1 MLRVVDD
8 LRSIPGGR
16 KVISASEYEL
26 ICEGQRL
33 LHLAREEAQRL
44 KNESTV
50 AFEMQKAAGYQ
61 KGLLQG
67 SEEIARR
74 IVQLD
79 LEISEFKRQLRMDVA
94 ELVMSGV
101 RTVLDDFS
109 NSDLVSRISSQ
120 LVAEFH
126 SEKSLRLRVHSS
138 AIGLVTEN
146 VSRLRESYPSAIE
159 LQIVGDDQLETTGC
173 VLESSTGI
181 VDGSVETQLELLG
194 KALRDAL
201 RDAETGGANRT

>member
-33 LHLAREEAQRL
+33 LQLAREDAQRL

-146 VSRLRESYPSAIE
+146 VSRLKESYPSAIE

-201 RDAETGGANRT
+201 RDAETGGANRP